1 MQKFKKNISGIDF
14 EFHGV
19 MEGQDEIYK
28 VNADNSSF
36 KMTVDDQGYWEI
48 RQQVPN
54 WIKKLEADLGEAI
67 EKNREANFKT
77 Q

>member
-1 MQKFKKNISGIDF
+1 MQKFKHNITGIDF

-19 MEGQDEIYK
+19 MEGPDEIYK
-28 VNADNSSF
+28 VNADNHNF

-67 EKNREANFKT
+67 EKNREANMKMK
-77 Q
+77 